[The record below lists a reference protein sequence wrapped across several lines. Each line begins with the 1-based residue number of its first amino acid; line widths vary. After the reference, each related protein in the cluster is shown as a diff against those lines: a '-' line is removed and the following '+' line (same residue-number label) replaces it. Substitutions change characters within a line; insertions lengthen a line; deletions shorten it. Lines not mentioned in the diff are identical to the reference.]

1 MNIKAVLFDLD
12 GTLVNSLYDL
22 ADSVNFALTE
32 FSFPTHETEKFKYFI
47 GDGMRKLIERVLP
60 ENKSDNETIEQ
71 VLDTFMNRY
80 REHFADKTVAYE
92 GITDLVREL
101 SAKNLKLAIIS
112 NKIQDMAEEVAKR
125 VLSGTDFDIVCGK
138 REGYPTKPDPT
149 LTLEIINELGVKPS
163 ECVFIGDSG
172 MDMAVAKNAG
182 VSGIGVL
189 WGFRTETEL
198 LENGADYIVKSPKE
212 IREIINNINS

>member
-22 ADSVNFALTE
+22 ADSVNFVLTE
-32 FSFPTHETEKFKYFI
+32 FGFPTHETEKFKYFI
-47 GDGMRKLIERVLP
+47 GDGMAKLIERVLP
-60 ENKSDNETIEQ
+60 EDRKDPELQNE

-92 GITDLVREL
+92 GIIDLVREL
-101 SAKNLKLAIIS
+101 SAKNLKLAIVS
-112 NKIQDMAEEVAKR
+112 NKVQDMTKEVARR
-125 VLSGTDFDIVCGK
+125 VLSGLEFDIVCGK

-189 WGFRTETEL
+189 WGFRTESEL
-198 LENGADYIVKSPKE
+198 MENGADYIVRTPEE
-212 IREIINNINS
+212 IGEIINKLNL